1 MNLLPITSMV
11 AAVLA
16 CLMFVLT
23 ALVSMRRVELGK
35 QSGDIAKFVFGHGD
49 DETLRRRI
57 RAFGNFME
65 YTPVGL
71 ILFAL
76 IEFQGAGNSLLW
88 WLGAA
93 FVIGRLLHALGMLFS
108 PRFPLPRAIGMF
120 ATYATLL
127 VPAGWMLINLA

>member
-1 MNLLPITSMV
+1 MNSLPVTSMV
-11 AAVLA
+11 AALLA

-23 ALVSMRRVELGK
+23 VLISIRRVELGK

-49 DETLRRRI
+49 DETLRRRV
-57 RAFGNFME
+57 RAFGNFIE
-65 YTPVGL
+65 YTPVAL
-71 ILFAL
+71 LLLAL
-76 IEFQGAGNSLLW
+76 IEFQGAGYLLLW

-93 FVIGRLLHALGMLFS
+93 FVIGRLLHALGMLFC

-127 VPAGWMLINLA
+127 IPAGWMLTNLH

>member
-1 MNLLPITSMV
+1 MNSLPVTSMV

-16 CLMFVLT
+16 CLMFILT
-23 ALVSMRRVELGK
+23 ALVSIRRVELGK
-35 QSGDIAKFVFGHGD
+35 QSGDIAQFVFGHGD

-57 RAFGNFME
+57 RAFGNFIE
-65 YTPVGL
+65 YTPAVL

-76 IEFQGAGNSLLW
+76 SEFQGAGYSLMW

-93 FVIGRLLHALGMLFS
+93 FVIGRILHALGMLFS

-120 ATYATLL
+120 ATYAALL
-127 VPAGWMLINLA
+127 IPAGWMLINLA